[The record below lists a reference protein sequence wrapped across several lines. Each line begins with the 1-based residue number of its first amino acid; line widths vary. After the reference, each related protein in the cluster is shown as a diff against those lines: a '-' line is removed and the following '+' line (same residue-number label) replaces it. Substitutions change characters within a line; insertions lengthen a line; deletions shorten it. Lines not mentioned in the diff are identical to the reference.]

1 MHSVLMSVL
10 GAGNY
15 GNPGP
20 TPPSPQVSQAFNT
33 LVGDLKWVAGG
44 MAIIGVIVLGITGV
58 VAHKRGEHVMDA
70 FGGFVKIIGL
80 LIVISSAVTLV
91 TAFLG

>member
-1 MHSVLMSVL
+1 MHSVLMSIL

-15 GNPGP
+15 GNPAP
-20 TPPSPQVSQAFNT
+20 TAPSPQVSQAFTT
-33 LVGDLKWVAGG
+33 LIGDLKWLAGG
-44 MAIIGVIVLGITGV
+44 FAIVGVIVLGITGV